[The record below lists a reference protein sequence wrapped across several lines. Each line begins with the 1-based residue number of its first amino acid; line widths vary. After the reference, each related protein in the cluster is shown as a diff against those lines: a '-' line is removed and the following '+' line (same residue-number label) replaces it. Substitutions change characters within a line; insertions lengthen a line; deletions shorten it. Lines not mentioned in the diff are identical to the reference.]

1 MAEREVYMQ
10 NHLKNQTSPYLL
22 QHASNP
28 VEWYP
33 WCDEAFNKAKA
44 ENKPIFLS
52 IGYSTCH
59 WCHVMAH
66 ESFEDTHIAEI
77 LNRYFISIKVDKE
90 ERPDI
95 DSIYMSVCQAFTGNG
110 GWPMTIFLTPE
121 QKPFFAG
128 TYFPK
133 TTIYGQP
140 GLKELLLIISE
151 KWKYDKDE
159 LIKTA
164 DKIVSILKKEP
175 AADDSIN
182 PELID
187 EAFNIYLNT
196 FDNQYGGFGN
206 TPKFPAPH
214 NLFFLMRYYEKNN
227 DKRAL
232 EMAEKTLIQ
241 MYLGGMF
248 DHIGG
253 GFCRYSTDRY
263 YLVPHFEKM
272 LYDNALLI
280 IAYCKA
286 YQITKKEIYRD
297 IAQKTASYILN
308 EMTSYEGGF
317 YSAQDADSEGIEGK
331 YYLFEPSEIISI
343 IGEENG
349 KKFNNCFDISN
360 AGNFEGKNIPNL
372 LKSGSIDTGL
382 YDCIPYVYEYRKKR
396 YSIHLDD
403 KILTSWNALMIAAM
417 CKLYRITGSVLYLDT
432 AKRAQTFITNNLCEN
447 NTLYISYRNGHK
459 SKKGFLDDY
468 AYEIYALLSLYESTL
483 DKTYLNKAIQFCK
496 KAVSNFYD
504 KDNGGFFLYGDENE
518 QLILRPKETYDGAI
532 FSGNS
537 AMAYNFVQLYYITG
551 KNEFKELCENQLK
564 FMTAKAMHYPSGF
577 SMFLTALSDYIKPPQ
592 KVTIAIKDMHELS
605 GIICMIPL
613 DVVICSAELS
623 GKEYPLKDNKTT
635 FYICK
640 GTACMPPVNELKF

>member
-159 LIKTA
+159 LLKTA

-214 NLFFLMRYYEKNN
+214 NLLFLMRYYEKNN

-232 EMAEKTLIQ
+232 EMSEKTLIQ

-372 LKSGSIDTGL
+372 LKKRLNRYRTL
-382 YDCIPYVYEYRKKR
+382 CCIPYVYEYRKKR

-403 KILTSWNALMIAAM
+403 
-417 CKLYRITGSVLYLDT
+417 
-432 AKRAQTFITNNLCEN
+432 
-447 NTLYISYRNGHK
+447 
-459 SKKGFLDDY
+459 
-468 AYEIYALLSLYESTL
+468 
-483 DKTYLNKAIQFCK
+483 
-496 KAVSNFYD
+496 
-504 KDNGGFFLYGDENE
+504 
-518 QLILRPKETYDGAI
+518 
-532 FSGNS
+532 
-537 AMAYNFVQLYYITG
+537 
-551 KNEFKELCENQLK
+551 
-564 FMTAKAMHYPSGF
+564 
-577 SMFLTALSDYIKPPQ
+577 
-592 KVTIAIKDMHELS
+592 
-605 GIICMIPL
+605 
-613 DVVICSAELS
+613 
-623 GKEYPLKDNKTT
+623 
-635 FYICK
+635 
-640 GTACMPPVNELKF
+640 

>member
-1 MAEREVYMQ
+1 M
-10 NHLKNQTSPYLL
+10 
-22 QHASNP
+22 
-28 VEWYP
+28 
-33 WCDEAFNKAKA
+33 
-44 ENKPIFLS
+44 
-52 IGYSTCH
+52 
-59 WCHVMAH
+59 
-66 ESFEDTHIAEI
+66 
-77 LNRYFISIKVDKE
+77 
-90 ERPDI
+90 
-95 DSIYMSVCQAFTGNG
+95 
-110 GWPMTIFLTPE
+110 
-121 QKPFFAG
+121 
-128 TYFPK
+128 
-133 TTIYGQP
+133 
-140 GLKELLLIISE
+140 
-151 KWKYDKDE
+151 
-159 LIKTA
+159 
-164 DKIVSILKKEP
+164 KK
-175 AADDSIN
+175 
-182 PELID
+182 
-187 EAFNIYLNT
+187 
-196 FDNQYGGFGN
+196 
-206 TPKFPAPH
+206 
-214 NLFFLMRYYEKNN
+214 
-227 DKRAL
+227 
-232 EMAEKTLIQ
+232 
-241 MYLGGMF
+241 
-248 DHIGG
+248 
-253 GFCRYSTDRY
+253 C
-263 YLVPHFEKM
+263 

-372 LKSGSIDTGL
+372 LKSGSIDTEL

-417 CKLYRITGSVLYLDT
+417 CKLYRITGNVLYLDT

>member
-1 MAEREVYMQ
+1 MQ

-28 VEWYP
+28 VAWYP
-33 WCDEAFNKAKA
+33 WCDEAFNRAKA

-66 ESFEDTHIAEI
+66 ESFEDDEISEI
-77 LNRYFISIKVDKE
+77 LNQYFISIKVDKE

-95 DSIYMSVCQAFTGNG
+95 DSIYMSICQAFTGNG

-133 TTIYGQP
+133 TTVFGQP
-140 GLKELLLIISE
+140 GLKELLLIINE
-151 KWKYDKDE
+151 KWQYDKEE

-164 DKIVSILKKEP
+164 DNIVSILKKEP
-175 AADDSIN
+175 AAKNSIN
-182 PELID
+182 PEIID

-196 FDNQYGGFGN
+196 FDDKYGGFGN
-206 TPKFPAPH
+206 APKFPAPH
-214 NLFFLMRYYEKNN
+214 NLLFLMRYYEKNN

-263 YLVPHFEKM
+263 YLAPHFEKM

-286 YQITKKEIYRD
+286 YQITKKIIYRD
-297 IAQKTASYILN
+297 IAQKTSSYILN
-308 EMTSYEGGF
+308 EMTSCEGGF

-331 YYLFEPSEIISI
+331 YYLFEPSEIISV
-343 IGEENG
+343 IGEKNG
-349 KKFNNCFDISN
+349 KKFNDCFDISK

-372 LKSGSIDTGL
+372 LKSGSIDEEL
-382 YDCIPYVYEYRKKR
+382 YDCLSSIYEYRKKR
-396 YSIHLDD
+396 YSLHLDD

-417 CKLYRITGSVLYLDT
+417 CRLYRITGNTLYLDT
-432 AKRAQTFITNNLCEN
+432 AKKAQIFIYNNLCEN
-447 NTLYISYRNGHK
+447 DTLYISCRNGQK

-468 AYEIYALLSLYESTL
+468 AYQIYALLSLYESTL
-483 DKTYLNKAIQFCK
+483 DKAYLNKAILFCK

-551 KNEFKELCENQLK
+551 KQEFKELCESQLK
-564 FMTAKAMHYPSGF
+564 FMSAKAMHYPSGF

-605 GIICMIPL
+605 DIICMIPL
-613 DVVICSAELS
+613 DVVICSAEFNS
-623 GKEYPLKDNKTT
+623 NEYPLKDNKTT

-640 GTACMPPVNELKF
+640 GTVCMPPVNELKF